1 MELNMDM
8 EKLKQSC
15 SIIYVEAFNS
25 TKKRRGVS
33 MRKKDDN
40 TINVH
45 WKGATEMVLAMCS
58 HYYDV
63 SGEIKLFLR
72 LDQIGSDHTLEHRE
86 FIKRSH
92 RRLRDYDVDRRH
104 NDEFSKWFNSHILS
118 MSSSSDYSSSESERS
133 SSSSSSSDET
143 QATLKMRVIPDP
155 PASWHPPGS
164 LSTTSRSGS
173 FSWYV

>member
-15 SIIYVEAFNS
+15 SILHVQAFNS
-25 TKKRRGVS
+25 TKKRRGIS

-45 WKGATEMVLAMCS
+45 WKGAAEMVLAMCS

-63 SGEIKLFLR
+63 SGEIK
-72 LDQIGSDHTLEHRE
+72 
-86 FIKRSH
+86 
-92 RRLRDYDVDRRH
+92 
-104 NDEFSKWFNSHILS
+104 ILS
-118 MSSSSDYSSSESERS
+118 MSSSSNCSSSESERS

-143 QATLKMRVIPDP
+143 QATLKIRVIPNP
-155 PASWHPPGS
+155 PASWHSPGS

-173 FSWYV
+173 TSHGSVSAGTYKL